1 MVIDML
7 KRLVDF
13 VQIAP
18 YRLGLKLQRR
28 GYRRWIRENEGE
40 YPAAEPMPYHPLIS
54 VIVPV
59 YNVEEKFLSA
69 CIESVRGQIYDNWEL
84 CMADDASTDGT
95 VRETLQ
101 KYEADERI
109 KIIWRKENGHISRAT
124 NSALELAGGE
134 FVAFLDCDDTLSPD
148 ALYKVAK
155 LLNRDRALDFIYSD
169 EDKTDETG
177 TKRHYP
183 HFKAGWSPDTL
194 MSMMYTSHLG
204 VYRRS
209 IVQELG
215 GLRTGYEGAQDYDL
229 TLRFTEETDKVGH
242 VPGILYH
249 WRECAGS
256 TSADMGA
263 KPYVLEAQKRAKED
277 ALARRGLE
285 AGLEFME
292 DQAQFR
298 VNYMVPK
305 DMTVS
310 IILCPD
316 GKRGVQ
322 RRCVRGLESICMQ
335 QNYEVVIAD
344 QESFAQKTAQAKGKL
359 LLFLA
364 GDMELVTPDG
374 LARLA
379 GHAALGHVGA
389 VGAKVLYPNGHTIY
403 HCGISG
409 VPERAKWILRGMD
422 DRVSYDLGINRVDYN
437 YPAVAGG
444 CLMIE
449 REKYQ
454 RASGG
459 EPEYFADD
467 TAIRLCSRLRE
478 QGYYNV
484 LRNDVIFCKCRLFAK

>member
-1 MVIDML
+1 MIGML
-7 KRLVDF
+7 KRLTDF
-13 VQIAP
+13 VQTAP

-28 GYRRWIRENEGE
+28 GYQRWIRRNERVSLTV
-40 YPAAEPMPYHPLIS
+40 EPMSYRPLLS

-59 YNVEEKFLSA
+59 YNVKEEFLSA
-69 CIESVRGQIYDNWEL
+69 CIESVRTQIYENWEL

-101 KYEADERI
+101 KYEADEKI
-109 KIIWRKENGHISRAT
+109 KIVWRKENGHISQAT

-134 FVAFLDCDDTLSPD
+134 FVVFLDCDDTLSPD
-148 ALYKVAK
+148 ALYEVVK

-169 EDKTDETG
+169 EDKINEAG

-229 TLRFTEETDKVGH
+229 TLRFTEKTDRIGH

-249 WRECAGS
+249 WREYAGS
-256 TSADMGA
+256 TSANMGA

-277 ALARRGLE
+277 ALVRRGL
-285 AGLEFME
+285 AGDLEFLE

-298 VNYMVPK
+298 VNYIVPK
-305 DMTVS
+305 DMAVS

-316 GKRGVQ
+316 GEKGVQ
-322 RRCVRGLESICMQ
+322 KRCVHSLKKVCAQR
-335 QNYEVVIAD
+335 NYEVLTAD
-344 QESFAQKTAQAKGKL
+344 RESFLQQTDMAKGRL
-359 LLFLA
+359 VLFLA

-374 LARLA
+374 IDRLA

-389 VGAKVLYPNGHTIY
+389 AGAKVLYPNGHTIY

-409 VPERAKWILRGMD
+409 EQEKAKWILRGMD

-449 REKYQ
+449 REKYRQ
-454 RASGG
+454 AAGDLS
-459 EPEYFADD
+459 YFTDD
-467 TAIRLCSRLRE
+467 TAIRLCSRLRK

-484 LRNDVIFCKCRLFAK
+484 LRNDVVFCKCRF